1 MKIVEVN
8 KNTIK
13 TIKFVLLACLFT
25 LAFGIVGA
33 CADGAGKKAT
43 AAIEEKKV
51 EEVNTEEKALT
62 KIDRY
67 TEPLSS
73 NYVDAFVLKYKGKEY
88 IVVTSYTG
96 AHDGGGGVAIH
107 EIKEK
112 NMPSSQQ
119 NE

>member
-1 MKIVEVN
+1 MKIVKVN

-13 TIKFVLLACLFT
+13 TIKFVILSCLFVFT
-25 LAFGIVGA
+25 FGMFGA
-33 CADGAGKKAT
+33 CADETRKKAEAT
-43 AAIEEKKV
+43 IEEKKV
-51 EEVNTEEKALT
+51 EEVKTEEKALT

-67 TEPLSS
+67 TEPFSS

-107 EIKEK
+107 EIKEENK
-112 NMPSSQQ
+112 PLEEQ
-119 NE
+119 N